1 MKIIKEVIYD
11 IKNNNR
17 YVISYNAVN
26 EVMNINRKNH
36 MNKLYYLD
44 DYKLDNE
51 RDFIWISDDNKI
63 IQIDD
68 NVLELIYNTENFIEK
83 MRTLKTEESITNYIS
98 FLRL

>member
-17 YVISYNAVN
+17 YTVSYNACN
-26 EVMNINRKNH
+26 EVLNINRKNH
-36 MNKLYYLD
+36 LNKLYYLD

-68 NVLELIYNTENFIEK
+68 TVLKLIYNTENFIEK
-83 MRTLKTEESITNYIS
+83 MRTLKTEENINNYIS

>member
-1 MKIIKEVIYD
+1 MKITKEIIYD

-17 YVISYNAVN
+17 YTVSYNAVN
-26 EVMNINRKNH
+26 EVLNINRRNH
-36 MNKLYYLD
+36 LNKLYYLD
-44 DYKLDNE
+44 DYANDSE